1 MNEGLKYG
9 LFFVGGIA
17 LGALGAVAVSKGRLD
32 LKPLAADLLSRG
44 MDVKDAMMAKVET
57 AKESME
63 DLVAEAQHAAEQRKE
78 ARTAAKS
85 DDGAS
90 SPSC

>member
-9 LFFVGGIA
+9 LFFVGGVA

-57 AKESME
+57 ARESME
-63 DLVAEAQHAAEQRKE
+63 DLVAEAQYAAEQRKE
-78 ARTAAKS
+78 ARSAAKT
-85 DDGAS
+85 DDGVP